1 MGTGPQGQSPDFD
14 QHFAYF
20 QFRAFPSASHSTAC
34 AMRLSRVA
42 SVLAS
47 VIHSTYS
54 RLKLVLPALNVFS
67 PAAFAANAALKKSG
81 TFSGGLAERVRNGCA
96 PSSLSL
102 TACLTCAMSSS
113 RDGKSATVAIL
124 PKWFIPSLGSAPGN
138 IRAPFQKPKEQ
149 WALNADIPHSMP
161 LYSKW
166 GRLHFIVSL
175 TSGQAAWM
183 VSRRVVRMGWAKA
196 GAAAM

>member
-20 QFRAFPSASHSTAC
+20 QFRVFP
-34 AMRLSRVA
+34 
-42 SVLAS
+42 S

-54 RLKLVLPALNVFS
+54 RLKLGLPALKVFS
-67 PAAFAANAALKKSG
+67 PAPLAASAALKKSG
-81 TFSGGLAERVRNGCA
+81 TSSVVLADSVPTGCA
-96 PSSLSL
+96 PSSLSF
-102 TACLTCAMSSS
+102 TASLTCAISSF
-113 RDGKSATVAIL
+113 RDGKSATDSMR

-161 LYSKW
+161 L
-166 GRLHFIVSL
+166 
-175 TSGQAAWM
+175 
-183 VSRRVVRMGWAKA
+183 
-196 GAAAM
+196 